1 MLSDHV
7 HSDVAWGKGRYGG
20 RAVGG
25 GTDLVVLGVIC
36 QLSDHMLG
44 HSLQQ
49 GLGGTKQGLPWG

>member
-7 HSDVAWGKGRYGG
+7 HSDVGWGKGALWGEGG
-20 RAVGG
+20 WG

-49 GLGGTKQGLPWG
+49 GLGGPKQGLPWG